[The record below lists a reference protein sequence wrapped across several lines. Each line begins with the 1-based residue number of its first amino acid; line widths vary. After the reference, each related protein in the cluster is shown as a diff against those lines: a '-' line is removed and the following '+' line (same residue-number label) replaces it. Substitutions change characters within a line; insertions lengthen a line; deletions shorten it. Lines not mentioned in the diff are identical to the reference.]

1 MKRIKKKVTQAISY
15 KLELTTDLSVT
26 LDEQSLK
33 EDKTFYEVVIDKAQ
47 EVMNDT
53 DLNDKVY
60 QVRVVSEV
68 REGE

>member
-1 MKRIKKKVTQAISY
+1 MTQAISY

-26 LDEQSLK
+26 VDSQSLK

-53 DLNDKVY
+53 DLNNKVY